1 MTKTRAQKMAEALTK
16 PETQI
21 IVETRKGKARVRSIR
36 QSDTAKPG
44 SKEKL
49 NAALRRLHDFKDDA
63 K

>member
-1 MTKTRAQKMAEALTK
+1 MAEALTK

-21 IVETRKGKARVRSIR
+21 IIEDRKGKAKVRSVR

-49 NAALRRLHDFKDDA
+49 NAALRRLHDFKDDM